1 MVFSPQCFLPDG
13 SLSLVQMGRKIV
25 LNGRELSVD
34 QLVALAEDQYGEVTY
49 YIILYL
55 FLPLSLSP
63 PLSLFLSITDQQIY
77 TYILYLHY
85 LLIRSKHKF
94 IYFFQFQ
101 RLYLFKQL
109 FSLQVFVFLD
119 EEAVSR
125 IREAR
130 IGLLDKISSG
140 AQVDLLSFPL
150 RRTNMVLVCKKNIF
164 SMLFFLYLTTFLR
177 TKCHYTREKALSN
190 SKCAVLCNEMI
201 QT

>member
-1 MVFSPQCFLPDG
+1 MVFSPQCFFFTDG

-25 LNGRELSVD
+25 LNGRGLSVD

-49 YIILYL
+49 YIFLYL
-55 FLPLSLSP
+55 FLPLSLPFS
-63 PLSLFLSITDQQIY
+63 LSLSLYYRIADLKTIY

-85 LLIRSKHKF
+85 LLILPRHIF
-94 IYFFQFQ
+94 IYFFFFQ
-101 RLYLFKQL
+101 PLYLFKQF

-150 RRTNMVLVCKKNIF
+150 RRTNMVLVCKKKN
-164 SMLFFLYLTTFLR
+164 SQPKSFFLCYFFFIFT
-177 TKCHYTREKALSN
+177 E
-190 SKCAVLCNEMI
+190 
-201 QT
+201 